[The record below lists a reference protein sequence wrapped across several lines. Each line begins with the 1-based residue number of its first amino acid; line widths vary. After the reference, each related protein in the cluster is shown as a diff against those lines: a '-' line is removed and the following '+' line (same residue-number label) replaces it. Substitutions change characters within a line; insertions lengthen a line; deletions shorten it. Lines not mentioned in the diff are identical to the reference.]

1 MATPRFSQVVRIN
14 EADPNTVLTANTAN
28 YATPILTHT
37 VPLGVERVLRNG
49 TPFRMK
55 LLKSDSTDIDKNSTI
70 FIAYQR
76 PEMRLPKDL
85 FFFKYNVFYSLTLA
99 QQADLKSYGAQLALQ
114 APYPRYV
121 FTQQSKLILLLLS
134 PDVIDTTKCNI
145 EFTLDE
151 YVVAV

>member
-1 MATPRFSQVVRIN
+1 MPVRRFSQIVRIS
-14 EADPNTVLTANTAN
+14 EADPNTTLSANTANTA
-28 YATPILTHT
+28 TPILIHT

-70 FIAYQR
+70 FVAFQR

-99 QQADLKSYGAQLALQ
+99 EQADLRSYGAQLSVQ

-134 PDVIDTTKCNI
+134 PDVIDPTKCTI
-145 EFTLDE
+145 EFPMEE